1 MRAKKK
7 LDIFRYLRYNSYIN
21 LEKER
26 KNVQRNATG
35 NIYRISYINRYER
48 GIIWLACYCLIWHNS
63 YINLEKE
70 RKMNRDDIQVVLSIL
85 STFVLGTAFGIC
97 MVVLTVGLA

>member
-7 LDIFRYLRYNSYIN
+7 LDIFICLRHNSYIN
-21 LEKER
+21 LEKEG
-26 KNVQRNATG
+26 KNGQRNATYTF
-35 NIYRISYINRYER
+35 NIHYINRYER

>member
-21 LEKER
+21 LEKGR
-26 KNVQRNATG
+26 KNEKRNAT
-35 NIYRISYINRYER
+35 YPTRIRYINRYER

-70 RKMNRDDIQVVLSIL
+70 RKMNRDDIQVVLTIL
-85 STFVLGTAFGIC
+85 SGFVLGTAFGIC
-97 MVVLTVGLA
+97 MVVITVGVV